1 MKRKN
6 RASRYALHDSQHMPK
21 MKTKKALV
29 KKIKVTKGKK
39 VLRRSTG
46 QNHYNSK
53 ENGKVGR
60 DKKSDTRL
68 FKADEKNV
76 LKALP
81 YAK

>member
-1 MKRKN
+1 
-6 RASRYALHDSQHMPK
+6 MPK
-21 MKTKKALV
+21 LKTKKALIKKV
-29 KKIKVTKGKK
+29 KITKNKK

-53 ENGKVGR
+53 EDGAVGR
-60 DKKSDTRL
+60 EKKGDLRL

-81 YAK
+81 YNN